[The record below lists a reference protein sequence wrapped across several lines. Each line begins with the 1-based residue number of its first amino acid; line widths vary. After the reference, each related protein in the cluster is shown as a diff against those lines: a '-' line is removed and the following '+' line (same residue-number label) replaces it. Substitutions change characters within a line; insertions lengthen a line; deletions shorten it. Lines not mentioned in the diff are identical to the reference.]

1 MLKKL
6 TAKVQ
11 QLNPVLEEN
20 VNGFAKSFVIEP
32 ESQELLLKKGSLYVV
47 FDISGNTR
55 FEVSLITNV
64 VHDMLHDLYYQSA
77 NISPIQSLEKTITEI
92 REKVVQLANESIII
106 EKQEIEF
113 NIVVGALWGNV
124 MYVVQYGSS
133 KSFLMR
139 VGDIKPISS
148 TSEGNFS
155 AASGVVKDEDV
166 LIFASNE
173 FTSDYPPDRL
183 LKVAIPEGQLKPQQA
198 CMLMKFIIDTNFTQ
212 NEIVDFGTEA
222 IKVKKETP
230 KIVGKVSQLF
240 SKLKTKK
247 PVKTQVTATIAT
259 VKPVSEIGVKLKKTG
274 NFKLKLQYI
283 IPLLAIA
290 LGVSIFF
297 TIKNNKKVEKKET
310 PKETNQ
316 QQIVQQPTTPSEP
329 EKKPEETDNTA
340 YYDLKL
346 TDPAIQPSNVIV
358 FTDYIVITDNAAG
371 KIYISERETPKFTA
385 VVKTFP
391 GLSNVMNIKGQLG
404 FTDNTGYNVMKLSDQ
419 SIVED
424 YTSSVLGVTSAYA
437 DYIYS
442 IKDDKTTRY
451 AKDGGKLT
459 GTLWGQNAE
468 MADVTSFG
476 ISYSLF
482 MLKKDS
488 TVSKYTSGEKDIF
501 SLSGENTT
509 LNNAVQ
515 LVADVDFDNIYVA
528 DAGNKRVISFDKNGK
543 ISKEYKAEVVEKWDN
558 IKSISVSPDE
568 KKLYVLTGTRIY
580 ESTL

>member
-77 NISPIQSLEKTITEI
+77 NILPIQSLEKTITEI

-283 IPLLAIA
+283 FLC
-290 LGVSIFF
+290 
-297 TIKNNKKVEKKET
+297 
-310 PKETNQ
+310 
-316 QQIVQQPTTPSEP
+316 
-329 EKKPEETDNTA
+329 
-340 YYDLKL
+340 
-346 TDPAIQPSNVIV
+346 
-358 FTDYIVITDNAAG
+358 
-371 KIYISERETPKFTA
+371 
-385 VVKTFP
+385 
-391 GLSNVMNIKGQLG
+391 
-404 FTDNTGYNVMKLSDQ
+404 
-419 SIVED
+419 
-424 YTSSVLGVTSAYA
+424 
-437 DYIYS
+437 
-442 IKDDKTTRY
+442 
-451 AKDGGKLT
+451 
-459 GTLWGQNAE
+459 
-468 MADVTSFG
+468 
-476 ISYSLF
+476 
-482 MLKKDS
+482 
-488 TVSKYTSGEKDIF
+488 
-501 SLSGENTT
+501 
-509 LNNAVQ
+509 
-515 LVADVDFDNIYVA
+515 
-528 DAGNKRVISFDKNGK
+528 
-543 ISKEYKAEVVEKWDN
+543 
-558 IKSISVSPDE
+558 
-568 KKLYVLTGTRIY
+568 
-580 ESTL
+580 